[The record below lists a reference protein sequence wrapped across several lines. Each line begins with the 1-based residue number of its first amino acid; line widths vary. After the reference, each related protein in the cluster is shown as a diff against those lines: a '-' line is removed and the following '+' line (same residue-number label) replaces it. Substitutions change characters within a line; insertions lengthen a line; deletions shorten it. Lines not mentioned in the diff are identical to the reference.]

1 MTKHLLALA
10 VLALSPLA
18 AAQAQY
24 NLSPTDGGGNWQVR
38 CTRLTANPLAPAC
51 NGSYTDAV
59 RVAAAPAGWASVPV
73 AGPAGNA
80 YYIATGSS
88 ASVWEGAVDEL
99 DNYEYTF
106 RTTFEIGF
114 IDPNVVPFINL
125 NVFRLD
131 NYFMGWSVNGSAF
144 STTGMSPNGAGV
156 VNQAYWET
164 PYQLMMENPGF
175 VVGQNTLELRVRGNG
190 RTDAIL
196 AQGTYQVP
204 EPGSMLLLTGGLVLL
219 GVQMRR
225 RRNV

>member
-18 AAQAQY
+18 TAQAQY

-59 RVAAAPAGWASVPV
+59 RVAVAPAGWASVPV

-80 YYIATGSS
+80 YYIATNSS
-88 ASVWEGAVDEL
+88 ASTWESAPDEL

-106 RTTFEIGF
+106 RTTFDVGV
-114 IDPNVVPFINL
+114 IDPSVPQFVNL

-144 STTGMSPNGAGV
+144 STTGMSPNGASV
-156 VNQAYWET
+156 VNQEYWAT
-164 PYQLMMENPGF
+164 PYQLMMANPAF

-196 AQGTYQVP
+196 AQGTYSVP
-204 EPGSMLLLTGGLVLL
+204 EPGSMLLLSGGLVLL